1 MIDDSPYKP
10 SVIQASL
17 NSCYRAGWPQPDDIV
32 RLEDRLEGEA
42 NEDYA
47 ERLGKLREAHR
58 MIMARVVVDALERN
72 KLDQLFKLGPLAATN
87 FNMAMYILGYHE
99 ER

>member
-1 MIDDSPYKP
+1 MIEDSPYKP

-32 RLEDRLEGEA
+32 RIEDRLEGEA

-47 ERLGKLREAHR
+47 KRISQLREAHR
-58 MIMARVVVDALERN
+58 MIMVEVVMDAMQEG
-72 KLDQLFKLGPLAATN
+72 KLDRLFKLGPLAATN